1 MRLQE
6 IQTKEKPE
14 PKAMGEMKM
23 VDVYPYITADEK
35 SNYLAKLEVSGNQTN
50 TEWRRSDQISSV

>member
-50 TEWRRSDQISSV
+50 TDRVKK